1 MLLALMSMM
10 ALAVFAPA
18 AMADAVVGDGD
29 DYDSDTAA
37 TAAAAQYGDNGVYG
51 DQYGDDLNEDGIDD
65 GIDDDNGAAL
75 PSTGGP
81 ALLPLVGLAALG
93 IGALSLVSAR
103 VRRNS

>member
-37 TAAAAQYGDNGVYG
+37 ATAAAAQYGDNGVYG
-51 DQYGDDLNEDGIDD
+51 DQYGDDHNDD